1 MLSFLIPFVIL
12 EIIRPILKISPKMT
26 FHNAIMHPFNSVMLN
41 LTHVHTHTH
50 THTHTP
56 LGMTNSNSLSKRIV
70 PVTGSLALNL
80 TCSVTLTRLIVCTI
94 HHFHLYFHASTC

>member
-50 THTHTP
+50 THTHT
-56 LGMTNSNSLSKRIV
+56 LW
-70 PVTGSLALNL
+70 
-80 TCSVTLTRLIVCTI
+80 
-94 HHFHLYFHASTC
+94 